1 MYYLF
6 IFGNMGLKNLF
17 VHLLK
22 YNKISIFIYI
32 THFFKKIP
40 QKIIPCFFPYPL
52 SVFHVKILCVNFI
65 LFFSFLILVVRY
77 YFVTLVPS
85 NGIKA
90 NRLLIHASTP
100 V

>member
-1 MYYLF
+1 MLQCVIGFSLYLEKGCNF
-6 IFGNMGLKNLF
+6 LPRS
-17 VHLLK
+17 
-22 YNKISIFIYI
+22 ISQSY
-32 THFFKKIP
+32 
-40 QKIIPCFFPYPL
+40 PCFFPYPL

>member
-22 YNKISIFIYI
+22 YNKISIVIYI

-40 QKIIPCFFPYPL
+40 QKIIPCF
-52 SVFHVKILCVNFI
+52 ILRIKEIFTEI
-65 LFFSFLILVVRY
+65 L
-77 YFVTLVPS
+77 
-85 NGIKA
+85 
-90 NRLLIHASTP
+90 
-100 V
+100 